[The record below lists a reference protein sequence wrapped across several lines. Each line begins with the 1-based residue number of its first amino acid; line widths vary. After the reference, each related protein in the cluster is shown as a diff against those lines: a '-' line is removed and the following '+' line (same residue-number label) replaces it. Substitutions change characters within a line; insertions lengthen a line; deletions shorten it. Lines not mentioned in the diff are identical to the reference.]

1 MDELAV
7 DDPRR
12 AGRRG
17 RAVGAGS
24 DVTDRL
30 YWPSWFLAALLT
42 GIVGGFMLG
51 HALILARFLDWLL
64 LSGVPALSQAYPTF
78 RGSAGQSGLDAY
90 YAVAGL
96 QVIGTSAFLLLS
108 LATRRHRAAAFV
120 AGIAGALWIA
130 IHYASG
136 FGALEGSVL
145 RGAGPLSRDVA
156 DRFVGWN
163 VPIHIFHAVT
173 LAVALGALLSVPLA
187 ALRRR
192 G

>member
-1 MDELAV
+1 MSW
-7 DDPRR
+7 RR
-12 AGRRG
+12 R
-17 RAVGAGS
+17 AGS

-64 LSGVPALSQAYPTF
+64 LSGGPALSQAYPAF
-78 RGSAGQSGLDAY
+78 RGSAGRSGLGTY

-96 QVIGTSAFLLLS
+96 QVIGTSGFLLVS

-120 AGIAGALWIA
+120 AGVAGALWIA

-145 RGAGPLSRDVA
+145 RGAGPVSREVA
-156 DRFVGWN
+156 GRFVGWN
-163 VPIHIFHAVT
+163 VPIHVFHAVT
-173 LAVALGALLSVPLA
+173 LTVALGALLSVPLA

>member
-1 MDELAV
+1 
-7 DDPRR
+7 
-12 AGRRG
+12 
-17 RAVGAGS
+17 
-24 DVTDRL
+24 VTDRL
-30 YWPSWFLAALLT
+30 YWPSWVFAAFLT

-51 HALILARFLDWLL
+51 HALITARFLDWLL
-64 LSGVPALSQAYPTF
+64 LSGAPALSQAYPTF
-78 RGSAGQSGLDAY
+78 RGSAGRSGLTAY

-96 QVIGTSAFLLLS
+96 QVIGTSAFLLVS
-108 LATRRHRAAAFV
+108 LATRRHRPAAFV
-120 AGIAGALWIA
+120 AGLAGALWIA

-145 RGAGPLSRDVA
+145 RGAGPVSQEVA
-156 DRFVGWN
+156 SRFVGWN
-163 VPIHIFHAVT
+163 VPVHVFYAVT

>member
-1 MDELAV
+1 MAV

-12 AGRRG
+12 PGRRG
-17 RAVGAGS
+17 SAVGPGS

-30 YWPSWFLAALLT
+30 YWPSWVLAALLT

-51 HALILARFLDWLL
+51 HALILAQFLDWLL
-64 LSGVPALSQAYPTF
+64 LSGVPALSQAYPAF
-78 RGSAGQSGLDAY
+78 RGSAGQSGLGAY

-108 LATRRHRAAAFV
+108 LATRRHRPAALV
-120 AGIAGALWIA
+120 AGVAGALWIA
-130 IHYASG
+130 VHYASG

-145 RGAGPLSRDVA
+145 RGAGPVSQDVA
-156 DRFVGWN
+156 GRFVGWN

-173 LAVALGALLSVPLA
+173 LAVALGALLAVPLA